1 MKRIALV
8 LGSVVALAACSSQEP
23 AKPTPPPAPPKPAP
37 VAEAPKPEAPKAGD
51 AGTPDAKPLG
61 MMEKYALWKA
71 QKEAD
76 EKLAKEL
83 AEQESVRLRAFDK
96 GKLPVHQKLLAFEKK
111 TRKDLDAEAEKLK
124 GQSDAGAQMEKFA
137 EKLRKPIEAQAKILR
152 KMDPSG
158 GNSNIGTD
166 HDVNLNL
173 LANDYPAA
181 LAAAA
186 AGDEKPLAEV
196 RKEMDKRF
204 DKMDKWLEEVKTA
217 KAEKPAKAGKPAGK
231 AKAGK
236 KGKK

>member
-1 MKRIALV
+1 MKRIPLL
-8 LGSVVALAACSSQEP
+8 LGIGMVALAACSSQEP

-37 VAEAPKPEAPKAGD
+37 VAEAPKPTD
-51 AGTPDAKPLG
+51 AGSPDARPLG

-96 GKLPVHQKLLAFEKK
+96 GKLPVHTKLLAFEKK
-111 TRKDLDAEAEKLK
+111 TRKELDEAAEKLK
-124 GQSDAGAQMEKFA
+124 GKPDAGAQMEKIA

-186 AGDEKPLAEV
+186 AGDDKPLAEV
-196 RKEMDKRF
+196 SKELDKRF
-204 DKMDKWLEEVKTA
+204 DKMDKWLVEVKNS
-217 KAEKPAKAGKPAGK
+217 KDKPAKADKVAKADKK
-231 AKAGK
+231 AKK
-236 KGKK
+236 K